1 MSPRPDAP
9 RRPKLLVVD
18 DGDRYVELAHALLRD
33 FDYATLCS
41 LPGPCWSCPARPG
54 CTLTHAHD
62 AREAD
67 AALAQHADVDVV
79 LLDVAFDL
87 PEARLLPSTER
98 DLARRRRLEGIAI
111 LAQLR
116 RARGDL
122 PVILMT
128 SEAELAYEDAAE
140 ALAVDE
146 FVTLAGE
153 AAFDARAL
161 SLLIERVLARRREA
175 PASGGYAWG
184 TTPAMARLRRDAT
197 TLARTSLPMLLVG
210 ETGTGKS
217 ALAERVIHPAT
228 ARRGPF
234 VAVDLSALPESLVA
248 AELFGTARGA
258 FSGAVDRPGRFE
270 QASGGTLLLDEI
282 GHLSP
287 EQQRTLLLV
296 LQDARVTRLGES
308 SPRPIDVKVIA
319 ATNTDL
325 DDAVR
330 RGAFRA
336 DLHARLNPAA
346 RLRLPPL
353 RERIADL
360 GELARAFVQRT
371 FAAGADRALLA
382 RYLELARLAPPAP
395 QRAPRPDAPS
405 AEPPHAEL
413 AIGRPP
419 PGPARGVVFVLA
431 PASLRA
437 LAAHPF
443 PGNVRELELLLRTAA
458 VSALSDALSA
468 LESRPAN
475 PRLASTPPPRKPGTL
490 DPARVIPLP
499 ARLVRE
505 LIAAIT
511 TPARMPFSEAP
522 NTYPRDAEIP
532 SSNPTHA
539 LRVRPGDTAHA
550 VAADLERQL
559 YERLYAETNGDFAAM
574 ARTLL
579 TGDATKNAR
588 RVRLRFNQLGLR
600 VRKRG

>member
-1 MSPRPDAP
+1 MSPRPEAP
-9 RRPKLLVVD
+9 RRPKLLIVD

-33 FDYATLCS
+33 YDYATRCS
-41 LPGPCWSCPARPG
+41 LPGPCWSCPARRG

-67 AALAQHADVDVV
+67 AALAQHPDVDVV
-79 LLDVAFDL
+79 LLDVAFDV

-98 DLARRRRLEGIAI
+98 DLARRQRLQGIAI
-111 LAQLR
+111 LAHLR

-161 SLLIERVLARRREA
+161 SLLIERVLARRRDA

-228 ARRGPF
+228 QRRGPF

-282 GHLSP
+282 GNLSP
-287 EQQRTLLLV
+287 ELQRTLLLV

-308 SPRPIDVKVIA
+308 SPRPVDVKLLA

-336 DLHARLNPAA
+336 DLLARLHPAA

-353 RERIADL
+353 RERSADL
-360 GELARAFVQRT
+360 PELARAFVQRA
-371 FAAGADRALLA
+371 FAAGPDRALLA
-382 RYLELARLAPPAP
+382 RYLELARLAPPTHAP
-395 QRAPRPDAPS
+395 T
-405 AEPPHAEL
+405 EPPHADL
-413 AIGRPP
+413 ALGRPP
-419 PGPARGVVFVLA
+419 PGPVRGVLFVLA
-431 PASLRA
+431 TASLRA

-443 PGNVRELELLLRTAA
+443 SGNVRELELLLRTAA
-458 VSALSDALSA
+458 VSALSDALTA
-468 LESRPAN
+468 LESRPPDTRA
-475 PRLASTPPPRKPGTL
+475 TPPLPSARKPTPL

-499 ARLVRE
+499 ARLIRE
-505 LIAAIT
+505 LLAAAPPMPASPPHSLSAPAQNAILD
-511 TPARMPFSEAP
+511 TPRMPFSTPAH
-522 NTYPRDAEIP
+522 TFRI
-532 SSNPTHA
+532 
-539 LRVRPGDTAHA
+539 RPGDTAHA

-559 YERLYAETNGDFAAM
+559 YERLYTESNGDFTVM
-574 ARTLL
+574 AKALL

>member
-1 MSPRPDAP
+1 
-9 RRPKLLVVD
+9 
-18 DGDRYVELAHALLRD
+18 
-33 FDYATLCS
+33 
-41 LPGPCWSCPARPG
+41 
-54 CTLTHAHD
+54 
-62 AREAD
+62 
-67 AALAQHADVDVV
+67 
-79 LLDVAFDL
+79 
-87 PEARLLPSTER
+87 
-98 DLARRRRLEGIAI
+98 
-111 LAQLR
+111 
-116 RARGDL
+116 
-122 PVILMT
+122 MT

-234 VAVDLSALPESLVA
+234 VAVDLSALPESLVP

-308 SPRPIDVKVIA
+308 TPRPVDVKVLA

-330 RGAFRA
+330 RGDFRA

-360 GELARAFVQRT
+360 PELARAFVQRA

-382 RYLELARLAPPAP
+382 RYLELAHLAPPTP
-395 QRAPRPDAPS
+395 HRATRPDAQSP
-405 AEPPHAEL
+405 EPPHAEL

-443 PGNVRELELLLRTAA
+443 SGNVRELELLLRTAA

-475 PRLASTPPPRKPGTL
+475 SRAASTPARKPGAL

-505 LIAAIT
+505 LLATAHA
-511 TPARMPFSEAP
+511 PARIPFSGTQHMIHH
-522 NTYPRDAEIP
+522 NAEIP

-579 TGDATKNAR
+579 NGDATKNAR